1 MGCGSSYK
9 SGKPIWPWGLVITY
23 ITVLTQHTGR
33 SSRTC
38 HGIIYGTTAQ
48 IFPPR
53 QAFLT
58 KSEAWHESVFRAI
71 LTYSFGR
78 TKQRRM
84 TQVVWPSRWDTVA
97 YIVKEVRSGL
107 TERHFFVCMGLP
119 YCRQTGYPCQPGL
132 KNLWFHIMLMAGWRG
147 RRLLPTAMLVFAINN
162 KGFF

>member
-1 MGCGSSYK
+1 MELFMEQQ
-9 SGKPIWPWGLVITY
+9 P
-23 ITVLTQHTGR
+23 R
-33 SSRTC
+33 
-38 HGIIYGTTAQ
+38 
-48 IFPPR
+48 FPPPP

-107 TERHFFVCMGLP
+107 TERHFFLCVWDCLTADRQDIHVSLVWRIFGFTSCWWLDGEGGVCS
-119 YCRQTGYPCQPGL
+119 RQQCLCLQLITKVFS
-132 KNLWFHIMLMAGWRG
+132 KNLHNSQNTLLWFALKALRV
-147 RRLLPTAMLVFAINN
+147 RVS
-162 KGFF
+162 KGVLSK